1 MKWYS
6 HYGLTLAIA
15 VNCWSTDAEARPGH
29 RDGEGI
35 RAKLNLSDEQ
45 KAQLQSFREEMR
57 AELEGIRAQ
66 VKDGSLSREDAH
78 ASRRELLQGRREER
92 RAIFT
97 ADQLEQLDQLRA
109 EHAES
114 DRPRHRHRTA
124 RGHHRAGHLLEKLEL
139 SVDQQTQLESLR
151 QRHRAALVELKDSE
165 DRSREGFKALRDQH
179 RSDIAGILTAAQREQ
194 LEQLK
199 AERRARFEESGEKLR
214 RRAWRR
220 ARAHSA
226 DGAAG
231 DGSSTVTQAAVNGT
245 SPTVVETESWGTV
258 KEKGRDRE
266 AR

>member
-6 HYGLTLAIA
+6 QCGLALAIA
-15 VNCWSTDAEARPGH
+15 VNCWSADAQARPGH

-57 AELEGIRAQ
+57 AELEGLRAQ
-66 VKDGSLSREDAH
+66 VKDGSLSREDAR

-109 EHAES
+109 ERAES
-114 DRPRHRHRTA
+114 DRPRHRHRAA
-124 RGHHRAGHLLEKLEL
+124 RGHHRARHLLEQLEL

-151 QRHRAALVELKDSE
+151 QRHRAALEELKDSE

-179 RSDIAGILTAAQREQ
+179 RSDVAGILSAAQLEK

-220 ARAHSA
+220 ARSA

-231 DGSSTVTQAAVNGT
+231 DGSSTVTEAAVSGT
-245 SPTVVETESWGTV
+245 SPTAVETESWGTV
-258 KEKGRDRE
+258 KERRDQE